1 MNENTSKTL
10 PRFPLGQCCMTQGV
24 SALVEQYGLPVL
36 DYLAR
41 HQQGD
46 WGDLDSHDLKANELA
61 LKEGSRILSAY
72 HFQPAIGVSIKI
84 WVITEAD
91 RSVTTA
97 LLPEEY

>member
-1 MNENTSKTL
+1 MSKNITNAL
-10 PRFPLGQCCMTQGV
+10 PRFRLGQCCMTPGI
-24 SALVEQYGLPVL
+24 SDLIEQYQLPVL

-41 HQQGD
+41 HQRGD
-46 WGDLDSHDLKANELA
+46 WGDLDKHDLRANEMA

-72 HFQPAIGVSIKI
+72 HFQPEPNIKIKI
-84 WVITEAD
+84 WIITESD